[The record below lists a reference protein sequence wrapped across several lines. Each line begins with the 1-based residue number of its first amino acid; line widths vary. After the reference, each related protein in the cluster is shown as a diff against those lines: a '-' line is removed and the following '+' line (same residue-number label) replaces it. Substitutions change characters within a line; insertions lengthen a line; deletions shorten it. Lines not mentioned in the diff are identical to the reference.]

1 MLINWT
7 GAMFP
12 GRYLERSAM
21 MGTIVANIPPK
32 KRILPTGPPSN
43 AISIGGEDGRFHADF
58 RR

>member
-12 GRYLERSAM
+12 GRCLEPSAM
-21 MGTIVANIPPK
+21 MGTIVASIPPK

-43 AISIGGEDGRFHADF
+43 AISIGGEDGRLHTDF
-58 RR
+58 QR